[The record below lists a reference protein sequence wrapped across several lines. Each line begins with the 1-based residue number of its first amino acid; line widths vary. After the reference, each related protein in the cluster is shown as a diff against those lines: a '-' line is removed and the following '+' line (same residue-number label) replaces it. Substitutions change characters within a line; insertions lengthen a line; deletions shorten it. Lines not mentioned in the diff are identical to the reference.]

1 MKKLVSLLVVSTLV
15 LTSCGGSETT
25 SEPADTGSTDTADT
39 TTEEPAEETE
49 EPATDSGE
57 QLTVGVAMPTKSSQR
72 WIQDGDY
79 CKELLENA
87 GYEVDLQYGE
97 DQVELQVSQLDNM
110 ITKGVDALIIASI
123 DGEALTG
130 VLSKAAENNIPVISY
145 DRLIRNS
152 PDVSY
157 YATFDNFLVGVQQ
170 GTYIEEAL
178 DLQNTDGPYNIE
190 LFGGS
195 PDDNNSYY
203 FFDGAMSILQPYI
216 DEGKLVVQSG
226 QTDMDSISILRWDS
240 ATAQSRMDNLIVAN
254 YSTEPLDAVLAPA
267 DILSTGIISA
277 LKSAGYGT
285 GDKPMPI
292 VTGQDADINAV
303 KSMIA
308 GEQSM
313 TIFKDTRI
321 LAEKAVG
328 MVDAVLSGGEAEVND
343 TTTYDNGSIVVP
355 SYLCEPLVVTI
366 DNYEELL
373 IDSGYYSADDLK

>member
-1 MKKLVSLLVVSTLV
+1 MKKFLSLLLTGTMLFSTA
-15 LTSCGGSETT
+15 CGAKTETADEPKSETSAEST
-25 SEPADTGSTDTADT
+25 AENEASAD
-39 TTEEPAEETE
+39 PM
-49 EPATDSGE
+49 
-57 QLTVGVAMPTKSSQR
+57 LVGVAMPTKTSQR

-79 CKELLENA
+79 TKQLLEDA

-130 VLSKAAENNIPVISY
+130 VLAKAAEESIPVISY

-152 PDVSY
+152 GDVSY

-178 DLQNTDGPYNIE
+178 DLKNEPGPFNIE

-195 PDDNNSYY
+195 PDDNNAYY
-203 FFDGAMSILQPYI
+203 FYDGAMSILQQYI

-226 QTDMDSISILRWDS
+226 QMGMDNISILRWDS

-254 YSTEPLDAVLAPA
+254 YATEPLHAVLAPA

-277 LKSAGYGT
+277 LKSAGFGT
-285 GDKPMPI
+285 GDKPMPV
-292 VTGQDADINAV
+292 VTGQDADLNAV
-303 KSMIA
+303 KSIIA
-308 GEQSM
+308 GDQTM

-328 MVDAVLSGGEAEVND
+328 MVDAVLTGGEAEVND
-343 TTTYDNGSIVVP
+343 TETYDNGVKVVP
-355 SYLCEPLVVTI
+355 SYLCEPIVVDI
-366 DNYEELL
+366 NNYKELL
-373 IDSGYYSADDLK
+373 VDTGYYTEEQLQ